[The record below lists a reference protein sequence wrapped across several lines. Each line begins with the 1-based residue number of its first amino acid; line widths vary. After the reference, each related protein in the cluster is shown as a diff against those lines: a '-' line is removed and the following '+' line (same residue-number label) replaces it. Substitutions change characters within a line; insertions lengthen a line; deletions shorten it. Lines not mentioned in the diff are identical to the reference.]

1 MEVKNISVIFYTA
14 YMDSWCKAERV
25 RRPRDAELN
34 TAITERIGY
43 ARKQLKN

>member
-14 YMDSWCKAERV
+14 HMDSWCKAKRV

-34 TAITERIGY
+34 TALTERR
-43 ARKQLKN
+43 A